1 MKKIFFLVLITG
13 VIDTSNAQIW
23 KKIIDK
29 TKEKTEKKVSE
40 KVSDKVSDAVSKPID
55 DVGKKKS
62 GNSSS
67 NGSVAENSTGTTS
80 SGNSSGNSS
89 SDGQRNAKAD
99 TPASPASESGNTSA
113 GTLSTYSKY
122 DFIPGEKVLVFEDF
136 SQDAIGDFPDK
147 WNTNSSG
154 EVVTA
159 NGQSGHWLMVS
170 KKGRFIPE
178 YITDLPENFT
188 LQYDVVCNENFSFYS
203 NPLQLYFVTGSNDKK
218 ALEYSF
224 IPMEKRSGVKI
235 GVHPANAASNGGT
248 AYIESYDEGEK
259 VINNEVNTTQF
270 NAKNGKTKLKVSVW
284 RQKQRVRVYLNEEK
298 VFDLPRA
305 FPAGKTYSTVLFEI
319 WSGMNTD
326 ADRYLIS
333 NIKLAV
339 GAPDTR
345 NKLITEGKFV
355 TSGILF
361 DVNSDQIK
369 PESYSVLKDIA
380 TVLSENPSV
389 SVKIVGH
396 TDSDGS
402 DADNMTLSKKRANA
416 VKNALTEE
424 FKIDASRME
433 TDGKGES
440 QPLDKND
447 TPQGKANNRRVEFI
461 KQ

>member
-1 MKKIFFLVLITG
+1 MKKIFFLAMIAGIINTG
-13 VIDTSNAQIW
+13 EAQIW
-23 KKIIDK
+23 KKVIDK
-29 TKEKTEKKVSE
+29 TKQKTENKVSE
-40 KVSDKVSDAVSKPID
+40 KISDKVSDAASKPID
-55 DVGKKKS
+55 EIGKKKS
-62 GNSSS
+62 ANTKGNDGNVADNSS
-67 NGSVAENSTGTTS
+67 GS
-80 SGNSSGNSS
+80 SGNNGSTTSNTGSQEQRSAKTDGNSVAT
-89 SDGQRNAKAD
+89 NE
-99 TPASPASESGNTSA
+99 SEGSLA
-113 GTLSTYSKY
+113 TYSKY
-122 DFIPGEKVLVFEDF
+122 DFIPGEKILVFEDF

-159 NGQSGHWLMVS
+159 NNQSGHWLMVS

-188 LQYDVVCNENFSFYS
+188 LQYDVICNENFSFYS
-203 NPLQLYFVTGSNDKK
+203 NPLHLYFVTGSNDKK

-248 AYIESYDEGEK
+248 AYIESYDDGEK

-284 RQKQRVRVYLNEEK
+284 RQKQRIRVYLNEEK

-305 FPAGKTYSTVLFEI
+305 FPAGKTYSTVMFEI
-319 WSGMNTD
+319 WSGMNND

-396 TDSDGS
+396 TDSDGN
-402 DADNMTLSKKRANA
+402 DADNRELSKRRANA
-416 VKNALTEE
+416 VKNALAGE
-424 FKIDASRME
+424 FKIDASRMQ

-440 QPLDKND
+440 QPIDKND